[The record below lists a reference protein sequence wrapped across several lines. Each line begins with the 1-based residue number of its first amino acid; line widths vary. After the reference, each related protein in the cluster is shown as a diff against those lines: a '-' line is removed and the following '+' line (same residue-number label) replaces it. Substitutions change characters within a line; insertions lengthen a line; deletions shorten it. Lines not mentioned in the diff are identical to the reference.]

1 MHDDTAQGKLDK
13 LDAILAQTSTSNAD
27 ATLFVEMLSLPSD
40 GRYPKL
46 DVTPEQRRQRT
57 LGALVS
63 QMEALAR
70 KNAVLMIF
78 EDTHWTDPTSLELF
92 GLIIDRIPRL
102 RVLLIVTFR
111 PEFEP
116 PWIGRPYVTA
126 LTINRLGEREILA
139 MIERVIGNKSLPANI
154 RQDIIERTDGIPLF
168 VEEMTKAVL
177 EAESEGEARRTAAAI
192 PAPVLAVPASLQA
205 SLMARTRP
213 TRPGEGNSADRSGDR
228 AGVLSFASDCGSAQ
242 AGDGAGTGA

>member
-1 MHDDTAQGKLDK
+1 MERAAGFVHDDTAQGKLDK
-13 LDAILAQTSTSNAD
+13 LGAILAQTSTSNAD

-78 EDTHWTDPTSLELF
+78 EDTHWTDPTSLELL

-102 RVLLIVTFR
+102 RVLLI
-111 PEFEP
+111 
-116 PWIGRPYVTA
+116 GQ
-126 LTINRLGEREILA
+126 
-139 MIERVIGNKSLPANI
+139 S
-154 RQDIIERTDGIPLF
+154 
-168 VEEMTKAVL
+168 
-177 EAESEGEARRTAAAI
+177 S
-192 PAPVLAVPASLQA
+192 S
-205 SLMARTRP
+205 
-213 TRPGEGNSADRSGDR
+213 RPGSDGLTLR
-228 AGVLSFASDCGSAQ
+228 LSPLIGWENAKFSP
-242 AGDGAGTGA
+242 